1 MLAVVDAR
9 ISKRALKKLENY
21 ATILLFETKNIVYP
35 AISGHPDIFIFQN
48 KEHLIV
54 APNIPKSI
62 LHRLEQYGIVYDF
75 GLNKLGQEHP
85 FTTWYNASAGDSM
98 LICKPQLTD
107 DRILKLYDESSI
119 IEVNQS
125 YTRCSTLIITKDF
138 VLTSDAGIKRQMP
151 NYLYFEADKIILPGF
166 KNGFLG
172 GCLGLANNTLFVNGN
187 ADLLKASIDFQTK
200 AEALQLNLIELD
212 NGPLTD
218 IGSILFIDNS
228 GSVIT

>member
-1 MLAVVDAR
+1 MLAIVDAR

-48 KEHLIV
+48 NEHLIV

-62 LHRLEQYGIVYDF
+62 LHSFDQHEIVYDF
-75 GLNKLGQEHP
+75 GLNKLGQVHP

-98 LICKPQLTD
+98 LICKPQFTD
-107 DRILKLYDESSI
+107 DHILKLYDKSSI

-125 YTRCSTLIITKDF
+125 YTRCSTLIIKKDF
-138 VLTSDAGIKRQMP
+138 VLTSDVGIKKQMP
-151 NYLYFEADKIILPGF
+151 NLLYFEADKIILPGF

-172 GCLGLANNTLFVNGN
+172 GCMGLVNNTLFVNGN
-187 ADLLKASIDFQTK
+187 ADLLKASIDFQIK

-212 NGPLTD
+212 SGPLTD
-218 IGSILFIDNS
+218 IGSIFFIDS
-228 GSVIT
+228 FGLAKT